1 MTPWSRWIPV
11 FGLLM
16 GSARGQYSGWV
27 EGQVNSTMCLW
38 KSPRVITLRDTV
50 YLDGGSILWLNGM
63 DTGEYARSSD
73 DNPTGLILTLN
84 LTTPFRLDQNL
95 TQLFGTLPKST
106 SSSTIFNYIDGD
118 LLGNDAQFF
127 TYGGLTRRSDSFP
140 DPDPDDV
147 LEYQAYPY
155 ESNAA
160 SFKPGFVPEKLPAD
174 VTRYIAYGAGV
185 SAPSENKAWYFS
197 GLRSPTA
204 GVVYESFSIE
214 SAIPSN
220 VSDTLITLEFDPEA
234 QNIEKWSNVTL
245 PESVL
250 GRAGASGVFV
260 PAGKAGALV
269 FVGGVTHPEFASKS
283 HRSDNPAAL
292 KSDSEA
298 FLKSIDVYDIESG
311 NWYRQET
318 SAPTLPP
325 ITALGCAV
333 VQHAIDFSSFN
344 IYYYGGYAA
353 EDLQSNFHD
362 DVWILTMPSFQWIK
376 AKSGSDAHARAGHK
390 CVSPYPDQMM
400 AFGGFTPKL
409 GTGIDCVKGGVIQ
422 LLNLT
427 SVEWMDAYSPADFA
441 EYGVPEVVQKQIGG
455 NFRGGATANS
465 PAASGGWSS
474 PGLQSVFE
482 TPYPTER
489 IKTWYPYEVVEP
501 SSRPGVDVNTGGGK
515 KSGSK
520 LPGWVA
526 PTLGAVFGLIAVILV
541 GIGIFLWRRRRVLRA
556 GSRQR
561 ASVSSGPKWYDFD
574 KSRRSP

>member
-1 MTPWSRWIPV
+1 
-11 FGLLM
+11 
-16 GSARGQYSGWV
+16 
-27 EGQVNSTMCLW
+27 MCLW

-50 YLDGGSILWLNGM
+50 YLDGESILWLNGM
-63 DTGEYARSSD
+63 DTGNTLDHQMVSSPTPVPPPNHLLGHSD
-73 DNPTGLILTLN
+73 RDHGPRPTDNPTGLILTLN

-160 SFKPGFVPEKLPAD
+160 SFKPGFVPEKLPPMSRA
-174 VTRYIAYGAGV
+174 T
-185 SAPSENKAWYFS
+185 SLMAPA
-197 GLRSPTA
+197 
-204 GVVYESFSIE
+204 
-214 SAIPSN
+214 N

-376 AKSGSDAHARAGHK
+376 AKSGSDAHARGHK

-441 EYGVPEVVQKQIGG
+441 EYGVPEV
-455 NFRGGATANS
+455 
-465 PAASGGWSS
+465 
-474 PGLQSVFE
+474 PGCLG
-482 TPYPTER
+482 R
-489 IKTWYPYEVVEP
+489 VEQ
-501 SSRPGVDVNTGGGK
+501 PGPPK
-515 KSGSK
+515 
-520 LPGWVA
+520 
-526 PTLGAVFGLIAVILV
+526 
-541 GIGIFLWRRRRVLRA
+541 RV
-556 GSRQR
+556 
-561 ASVSSGPKWYDFD
+561 
-574 KSRRSP
+574 